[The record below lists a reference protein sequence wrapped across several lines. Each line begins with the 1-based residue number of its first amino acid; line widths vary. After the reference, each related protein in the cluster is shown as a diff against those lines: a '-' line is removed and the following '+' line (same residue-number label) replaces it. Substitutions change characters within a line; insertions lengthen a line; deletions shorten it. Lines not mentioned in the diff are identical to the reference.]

1 MFPAGSGS
9 ENAVQK
15 KELKRHISHSG
26 VGFSKCL
33 APHGVLFFFNRI
45 SFSVPF
51 GLMEV

>member
-9 ENAVQK
+9 ENAVKK

-33 APHGVLFFFNRI
+33 APHGVLFFLI
-45 SFSVPF
+45 ESHSVF
-51 GLMEV
+51 LLV

>member
-26 VGFSKCL
+26 VGFSKFL
-33 APHGVLFFFNRI
+33 APHGVPFFFFI
-45 SFSVPF
+45 ESHSVF
-51 GLMEV
+51 LLV